1 MTKTNEIFKA
11 YVTNLHAYN
20 CGYLRGEWVSF
31 PAEPDELD
39 AVLERI
45 GCADGTEYF
54 ITDYDCEKITWYDH
68 LGEYVSV
75 EHLNELSEAI
85 AALDEWQQ
93 DTLAAALE
101 LGNYRS
107 ISETIENLDDFN
119 LYSDVNNDY
128 DLGYMYAVECDQLD
142 PDSFL
147 AHYFDYEAYGRDIRL
162 NEGGI
167 FTYYGYIF
175 GC

>member
-31 PAEPDELD
+31 PTSDEELEN
-39 AVLERI
+39 VLERI

-54 ITDYDCEKITWYDH
+54 ITDYDCENITWYDH

-85 AALDEWQQ
+85 AALNEWEQN
-93 DTLAAALE
+93 TLAAALE
-101 LGNYRS
+101 LGNYRN
-107 ISETIENLDDFN
+107 ILDTIENLDNFN
-119 LYSDVNNDY
+119 LYSDVSNDY
-128 DLGYMYAVECDQLD
+128 DLGYMYAVECDCIDLSG
-142 PDSFL
+142 PV
-147 AHYFDYEAYGRDIRL
+147 ACYFDFAAYGRDIRL
-162 NEGGI
+162 EEGGI
-167 FTYYGYIF
+167 FTDFGYIF
-175 GC
+175 SC